1 MEEEFED
8 MMMDMEET
16 SSVEDVKEEDYSDP
30 ATGQI
35 VQFVKDKYSKAETA
49 RELDEQ
55 RWIQAYRNYRGI
67 YGPDVQFSSTEKSQ
81 VFVKVTKTKV
91 LAAYGQIA
99 EVLFGGNKFPITI
112 DPTVLP
118 DGVEETVSFE
128 TNADQRKANEDLP
141 DLLPGETYEDFRERL
156 SGMKASL
163 DPVMDYL
170 EPGPAKTPTS
180 PQFHP
185 AEVAAKKM
193 EKKIHDQLEE
203 SHAKKHLRAAAFEAA
218 LFGTG
223 IMKGP
228 FAVDKEYANWDED
241 GNYSPMFKT
250 IPQTSSVSIWNF
262 YPDPDAATM
271 EEAEYIVERHK
282 MSRSQLRG
290 LKNRPYFREN
300 AINNALRLGESY
312 NKEWWEHVMEDNSEQ
327 DQAQRFE
334 VLEFWGFVDTELLI
348 EQDIDIP
355 DDLKDAE
362 QLSVNA
368 WICNGQVLR
377 LVMNPFTPAY
387 IPYFAAPYEMN
398 PYSIFGVGIA
408 ENMDDTQTL
417 MNGFMRMAVDNAALS
432 GNLLIEIDET
442 NLVPGQDLSVYPG
455 KVFRRQGGAPGQAIF
470 GTKFPN
476 VSNENMQMF
485 DKARVLSDESTGFP
499 SFAHGQT
506 GVTGVGRTAS
516 GISMLMSAANGSIRN
531 VVKNI
536 DDYLLAPLGKAFFNF
551 NMQFNFES
559 DIKGDLE
566 VKARGTESLMA
577 NEVRSQRLLQFLQVV
592 QNPALAPF
600 ARMDY
605 IVREIAK
612 SMDLDPDKV
621 GNNMQQAAVQAEVL
635 KKFQEANPPPA
646 PEPQPGVPPQSGP
659 QGAPAGVQVQD
670 TQGSGG
676 GTIGTGTAPQPG
688 EQGFSGNTGGAP
700 VQ

>member
-1 MEEEFED
+1 MEEDFED
-8 MMMDMEET
+8 MIMDMGEA
-16 SSVEDVKEEDYSDP
+16 SAIEDVEEEDYSDP
-30 ATGQI
+30 VAGQI
-35 VQFVKDKYSKAETA
+35 VQFVKEKFSKADTA
-49 RELDEQ
+49 RQLDEE
-55 RWIQAYRNYRGI
+55 RWIQAYRNYRGL
-67 YGPDVQFSSTEKSQ
+67 YGPDVQFTSTEKSR
-81 VFVKVTKTKV
+81 VFVKVTKTKT

-99 EVLFGGNKFPITI
+99 DVLFGGNKFPISI
-112 DPTVLP
+112 DPTKLP
-118 DGVEETVSFE
+118 DGIEEVANFE
-128 TNADQRKANEDLP
+128 TNPDIRKAVDDSLNK
-141 DLLPGETYEDFRERL
+141 LLPGETYPEFQERL
-156 SGMKASL
+156 GVLSGSL
-163 DPVMDYL
+163 EAIADDIK
-170 EPGPAKTPTS
+170 PGTNGS
-180 PQFHP
+180 PSAVQIHP

-203 SHAKKHLRAAAFEAA
+203 SHAKKHLRAAAFECA

-223 IMKGP
+223 VMKGP
-228 FAVDKEYANWDED
+228 FAVDKEYANWDEE
-241 GNYSPMFKT
+241 GEYSPTFKT
-250 IPQTSSVSIWNF
+250 IPQTTSVSIWNF

-271 EEAEYIVERHK
+271 EEAEFVVERHK
-282 MSRSQLRG
+282 MSRSQVRA
-290 LKNRPYFREN
+290 LKSRPYFRAN
-300 AINNALRLGESY
+300 AIDNVLRMGENY
-312 NKEWWEHVMEDNSEQ
+312 RKEWWEHIMEDNSEE
-327 DQAQRFE
+327 DRADRFE
-334 VLEFWGFVDTELLI
+334 VLEFWGFVDREII
-348 EQDIDIP
+348 EDQGVDIP
-355 DDLKDAE
+355 SELKDAD
-362 QLSVNA
+362 QLSVNIWVA
-368 WICNGQVLR
+368 NGQVLR

-432 GNLLIEIDET
+432 GNLLIEVDET

-485 DKARVLSDESTGFP
+485 DKARVLADESTGFP

-506 GVTGVGRTAS
+506 GVSGVGRTAS

-551 NMQFNFES
+551 NMQFDYDKE
-559 DIKGDLE
+559 IKGDLE

-577 NEVRSQRLLQFLQVV
+577 NEVRSQRLMQFMQVV
-592 QNPALAPF
+592 ANPALAPF

-621 GNNMQQAAVQAEVL
+621 GNNMAEAAAQAEIL
-635 KKFQEANPPPA
+635 KQFQAENPPPA
-646 PEPQPGVPPQSGP
+646 PPAGAPQPGGP
-659 QGAPAGVQVQD
+659 QQAPAGAQVQD

-688 EQGFSGNTGGAP
+688 EQGFSGNTGD
-700 VQ
+700 QQMQ